1 MHEHSYEQQCGEKDE
16 LLSFDRSHIWH
27 PYTSALHPLT
37 AYEAV
42 RTSGCCIH
50 LRDGSKLVDG
60 MASWWCAIH
69 GYNHPAI
76 LSALKKQADIM
87 PHVMFGGLTH
97 APAVEL
103 ARKLL
108 DVTPSRLEHVFFADS
123 GSISVEVAVKM
134 ALQYQQAAGD
144 KNKTRLLTVRGGY
157 HGDSLGAMSVCD
169 PEGGMHALFSG
180 ILPRQLFAPR
190 PSCPFDGTYDPAS
203 AAGLEALFAN
213 HGEEIA
219 AFIIEP
225 VVQGAGGM
233 WIYHPSYLKRAE
245 ELCREYGC
253 LLIFDEIATG
263 FGRTGKMFACEW
275 AGVEPDI
282 MCVGKALT
290 GGVMTLAATLASGE
304 VARGISAEG
313 GVLMHGPTFMANPL
327 ACSAAVASLGLL
339 EDDNWKKNVLRI
351 EKVLREGLDPCRELS
366 GVRDV
371 RVLGAI
377 GVLEMEEAVDV
388 ERLQHFFVREC
399 SVWIRPFARLVYI
412 MPPYIIKDGELEQ
425 LTYAMRRAVERGIWK
440 LS

>member
-1 MHEHSYEQQCGEKDE
+1 MHDPFSEQQCTDADD
-16 LLSFDRSHIWH
+16 LSFDRTHIWH

-42 RTSGCCIH
+42 RTSGCHIH
-50 LRDGSKLVDG
+50 LRDGSRLVDG

-69 GYNHPAI
+69 GYNHPA
-76 LSALKKQADIM
+76 LVSALKKQADVM

-97 APAVEL
+97 APAVTL

-108 DVTPSRLEHVFFADS
+108 AVTPPRLEHVFFADS
-123 GSISVEVAVKM
+123 GSISVEVAIKM
-134 ALQYQQAAGD
+134 ALQYHQASGD

-169 PEGGMHALFSG
+169 PEGGMHTLFNG
-180 ILPRQLFAPR
+180 ILPRQIFAPR
-190 PSCPFDGTYDPAS
+190 PSCPFGGEYDSSS
-203 AAGLEALFAN
+203 ADALEALFAS
-213 HGEEIA
+213 HGGQIA

-233 WIYHPSYLKRAE
+233 WIYHPSYLRRAE

-263 FGRTGKMFACEW
+263 FGRTGKMFAGEW

-304 VARGISAEG
+304 VARGISRKG

-327 ACSAAVASLGLL
+327 ACSVAVASLGLL
-339 EDDNWKKNVLRI
+339 ENGAWKEDVHRI
-351 EKVLREGLDPCRELS
+351 ERALREGLAPCRELP

-377 GVLEMEEAVDV
+377 GVLEMEDAVNV
-388 ERLQHFFVREC
+388 ESLQRFFVRDC

-412 MPPYIIKDGELEQ
+412 MPPYIINDEELGQ
-425 LTYAMRRAVERGIWK
+425 LTRAMCLAVERGLWK
-440 LS
+440 AR